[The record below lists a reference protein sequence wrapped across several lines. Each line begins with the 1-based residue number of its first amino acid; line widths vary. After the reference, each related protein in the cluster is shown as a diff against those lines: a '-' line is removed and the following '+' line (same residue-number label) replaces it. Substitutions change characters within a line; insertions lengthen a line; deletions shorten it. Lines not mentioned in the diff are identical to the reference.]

1 MAAPV
6 IKASSNTA
14 VPMSF
19 AKTRHGYLIGVNGI
33 ERGIFWDGRSASA
46 DALGIDPP
54 STPPVMSTP
63 QVQKYAT
70 ATINVKTGTA
80 SNIAG
85 EYILIKDGFGKTV
98 KYVFRNNSDN
108 TGTPIGVYKSTYTE
122 SDSDFPGGEV
132 YVDLHGITA
141 SAASYATYLMTAI
154 QGPYGHDGSISVT
167 LSTSTLTLTQ
177 VQGGVSG
184 NNTITDDIALAHI
197 EPSGFAGGVDTG
209 RKAYADITV
218 ADGDAASGMSEN
230 EYINIISTDGTVR
243 KFVVV
248 DDNATAVATGD
259 VLTSSSDTGSGTA
272 GTANAGGIA
281 VAINL
286 SGSLATQNDFLVQL
300 KAAIEDSDGFGSGA
314 SAKVTVTA
322 VPTEANGAQTVT
334 LTQVTAG
341 PEGNTVITTDISQIT
356 EADFTGGTN
365 TSGATGGDYTCFYR
379 YVDEREGARFYSNL
393 SPFQVTTAAADDKF
407 EWKHLSAS
415 SQTGRVTHIELLR
428 TTFNQATTA
437 YVVARLPHKGTIGN
451 GAGSA
456 IGASSSGVST
466 ITVPQGHG
474 LIAGARIAVL
484 GSTVASHNATHVVT
498 AILSTTSFTVSGEW
512 SAYTGNDAHWTI
524 EGYVEDG
531 LTDGQIVLFR
541 GDYRQKLL
549 QTDGRPAANRHAI
562 PPFFKS
568 VCCAFQDRMT
578 YLVDPA
584 YSTGTIS
591 ASNGSTTITGSGTAW
606 SSDLEGRL
614 ICPSPGVASSTYIID
629 SVDSATQITTT
640 KPTNSAIA
648 SSTAYTIINPPEERN
663 TIYISEQ
670 DLPESVITQIAI
682 QENVRDEDELVGA
695 IVMGAQYYALKEHSI
710 YRVTWAKNPLLDA
723 QPQLAAM
730 RGAINNRCAD
740 QHENTLYLMDE
751 QGPYAFQGNAAQPIG
766 SPISDFWKDSSDTV
780 NGETLDFS
788 KKDTWFVRVDPL
800 EELAMFFVTVSG
812 DSGSR
817 PRTAFVYDIR
827 GQTWTKWTYSW
838 DVGDCVKL
846 TYGNQRKLIMA
857 ATDAAFYVM
866 NKGLTDGAANVSYSW
881 KSGMFSWVESD
892 QGTQRYFRVTFKPT
906 TNTAVMNIKKYDN
919 HSASPVAMNE
929 WDGGDG
935 VSIVQDATQAVA
947 DLKLSQHEDG
957 DEPGSKVLPWTG
969 KLPLL
974 RGRPV
979 RWVTC
984 EIAGVQSLD
993 RIIIYEIEIG
1003 GVK

>member
-1 MAAPV
+1 MAAPD
-6 IKASSNTA
+6 IKTGTNTA

-19 AKTRHGYLIGVNGI
+19 AKTRHGYLIGVNGL

-70 ATINVKTGTA
+70 GSLAITTDTA
-80 SNIAG
+80 SDLDG
-85 EYILIKDGFGKTV
+85 EYITIADGFGKTV
-98 KYVFRNNSDN
+98 KYIFRNNSDN
-108 TGTPIGVYKSTYTE
+108 TGTPIGVFKSTYTD
-122 SDSDFPGGEV
+122 SDADFPGGEM
-132 YVDLHGITA
+132 YVDLYGITA
-141 SAASYATYLMTAI
+141 ARATFATYLMTAI
-154 QGPYGHDGSISVT
+154 QGPYGHDGSITVT
-167 LSTSTLTLTQ
+167 LSTATLSLTQ
-177 VQGGVSG
+177 VQGGVAG
-184 NNTITDDIALAHI
+184 NTTVTTDVDAGHLTVVQ
-197 EPSGFAGGVDTG
+197 FAGGVDTG

-218 ADGDAASGMSEN
+218 ADGDAAHGMTAGEK
-230 EYINIISTDGTVR
+230 ITFISTDGTIVDY
-243 KFVVV
+243 FVSDTADGGVAHLSAV
-248 DDNATAVATGD
+248 IEGATLKAAGPITASLTTGATGIS
-259 VLTSSSDTGSGTA
+259 VGFNLSSGTQ
-272 GTANAGGIA
+272 NAY
-281 VAINL
+281 
-286 SGSLATQNDFLVQL
+286 LVLL
-300 KAAIEDSDGFGSGA
+300 KAAIEHDDGHNA
-314 SAKVTVTA
+314 AITVTA
-322 VPTEANGAQTVT
+322 VPTEANGAQTIT
-334 LTQVTAG
+334 LTQATAG
-341 PEGNTVITTDISQIT
+341 PGGNTVITTDISQIT

-437 YVVARLPHKGTIGN
+437 YVVARLPHKGTITT
-451 GAGSA
+451 

-512 SAYTGNDAHWTI
+512 IVYTGSNAHWTI
-524 EGYVEDG
+524 EGFVEDG

-578 YLVDPA
+578 YLVDPI

-591 ASNGSTTITGSGTAW
+591 ASNGSTTIQGASTSWT
-606 SSDLEGRL
+606 SDLEGRL
-614 ICPSPGVASSTYIID
+614 ICPNPSVDSSTYIID
-629 SVDSATQITTT
+629 SVDEGNQRITAT
-640 KPTNSAIA
+640 KPTNSVIA
-648 SSTAYTIINPPEERN
+648 SSTAYAIINPPEERN

-670 DLPESVITQIAI
+670 DFPESVITQIAI

-751 QGPYAFQGNAAQPIG
+751 QGPYSFQGNAAQPIG
-766 SPISDFWKDSSDTV
+766 APISDFWKDSSDTV
-780 NGETLDFS
+780 SGETLDFS

-812 DSGSR
+812 DGDSGR

-846 TYGNQRKLIMA
+846 TYNNQRKLIMA
-857 ATDAAFYVM
+857 VTDAAFYVM

-906 TNTAVMNIKKYDN
+906 TNDATMNIKKYDN
-919 HSASPVAMNE
+919 HSVSPVAMNE

-947 DLKLSQHEDG
+947 DLKLSQHADG
-957 DEPGSKVLPWTG
+957 DEPGSKVLPWSG

-979 RWVTC
+979 RWVSC
-984 EIAGVQSLD
+984 EIAGEQSLD
-993 RIIIYEIEIG
+993 RIIVYEIEIG